1 MPYIAN
7 TLSHPLG
14 MSLSADRPHLN
25 IHIITICHRRSHHI
39 RKVGKRHVGGTEREG
54 WKSIRNDDAEQRNQ
68 NGATKEILGKG
79 DGLVLSF
86 LILGGEEGEHHEGD
100 SADKDP
106 REPGGHY
113 WKGAEIIHSTC
124 SQENIVSSMKSE

>member
-1 MPYIAN
+1 MCCLATPMRGEA
-7 TLSHPLG
+7 HPLSPDG
-14 MSLSADRPHLN
+14 SHLD

-39 RKVGKRHVGGTEREG
+39 RKVGKGHIRRGEREG

-86 LILGGEEGEHHEGD
+86 LILGGEEGEHHERN
-100 SADKDP
+100 SANKDP

-113 WKGAEIIHSTC
+113 WRRPEKIGRR
-124 SQENIVSSMKSE
+124 